1 MNKKKIII
9 FIVTAIILLLAIAA
23 FFIQKNIQKNII
35 QDIKLQ
41 ISKKLNNSELLYEKI
56 EVKGLFKP
64 TKVTLTNILIE
75 NNNFKFNSDKAIFD
89 LNQDNKYLVS
99 FHHNRFYIKSQKQ
112 SDKTTINNQI
122 VTKDSFLI
130 VIEDNNPKRKITIT
144 LPQKF
149 IIKTIYDTNIFSY
162 NKIKPQIIFNLE
174 NKKFVNINYS
184 DNGGTIYDISNN
196 ITSKYEEIIMSLNKD
211 SKKESWKINA
221 TLNGQKAF
229 NRKPIEQQNSDQ
241 KLNILLDATYE
252 NLTKDKQAF
261 YKNITLNNFSIKHT
275 NWGINLTANLTQDY
289 KNLVPYGKVELIAS
303 NYKQII
309 REAYKAIAKIK
320 IKEDLNTPTLKKIQ
334 INSTEFASKTIIL
347 LQNINNVDSDIL
359 TLNFKRES
367 QAMPYINNLLIT
379 EIIDLYQQN
388 FDIN

>member
-9 FIVTAIILLLAIAA
+9 FIVTAIILSLAIAA

-35 QDIKLQ
+35 ENIKSQ
-41 ISKKLNNSELLYEKI
+41 ISKDLNNSELSYEKI

-149 IIKTIYDTNIFSY
+149 IIK
-162 NKIKPQIIFNLE
+162 
-174 NKKFVNINYS
+174 KK
-184 DNGGTIYDISNN
+184 
-196 ITSKYEEIIMSLNKD
+196 
-211 SKKESWKINA
+211 
-221 TLNGQKAF
+221 
-229 NRKPIEQQNSDQ
+229 
-241 KLNILLDATYE
+241 
-252 NLTKDKQAF
+252 
-261 YKNITLNNFSIKHT
+261 
-275 NWGINLTANLTQDY
+275 
-289 KNLVPYGKVELIAS
+289 
-303 NYKQII
+303 
-309 REAYKAIAKIK
+309 
-320 IKEDLNTPTLKKIQ
+320 
-334 INSTEFASKTIIL
+334 
-347 LQNINNVDSDIL
+347 
-359 TLNFKRES
+359 
-367 QAMPYINNLLIT
+367 
-379 EIIDLYQQN
+379 
-388 FDIN
+388 